1 MDFWPWF
8 IGFIVAVGAY
18 ALWSIWK
25 VHAHPAQ
32 ILLGQAAS
40 MNWVAAGVV
49 KKDGY
54 IEHRYI
60 GKARKYNTVV
70 MLFFLGQVFS
80 LSSVAYAQNEDSELR
95 RVVGQ
100 KIVVGFFGRKNTD
113 PDFRRVIKNLEQ
125 GLVGGVLFLGRNI
138 SNKDDLELM
147 VREVKNCKC
156 DVLPLIAIDEE
167 GGIIERLGEPQG
179 FKHTA
184 SAAEVGRGDE
194 EKARADYERLAKK
207 LSDIGFNMNLAPVVD
222 LNLNPENPIIGRL
235 DRSFSSSPM
244 AVSLYASIFIEEQ
257 HKRGIAT
264 VLKHFPGHGSSSNDS
279 HDSIANVE
287 TSWSPVELVPY
298 QNLIEIHIVDCILV
312 GHLSNARLW
321 GGAATQYGA
330 RAIKQIL
337 RQQLKFGG
345 VVLSDDLSMKAVR
358 SSAQPFSEVI
368 RSSVRAGVD
377 IVIVS
382 RINDDDE
389 TADIGA
395 YANLAILEGI
405 RTGEIDLEAVN
416 SSVRRI
422 EFLKKEISDGFVT
435 KAQAGK

>member
-1 MDFWPWF
+1 MRKWRN
-8 IGFIVAVGAY
+8 INAVF
-18 ALWSIWK
+18 
-25 VHAHPAQ
+25 
-32 ILLGQAAS
+32 
-40 MNWVAAGVV
+40 
-49 KKDGY
+49 
-54 IEHRYI
+54 
-60 GKARKYNTVV
+60 
-70 MLFFLGQVFS
+70 MLSFLGQVLG
-80 LSSVAYAQNEDSELR
+80 LSSAAYAQQNEESELR
-95 RVVGQ
+95 RIVAQ

-113 PDFRRVIKNLEQ
+113 PDFRRVINNLEQ
-125 GLVGGVLFLGRNI
+125 GVVGGVLFLGRNI
-138 SNKDDLELM
+138 SNKTDLELM

-167 GGIIERLGEPQG
+167 GGVIERLGESQW
-179 FKHTA
+179 FEHTA
-184 SAAEVGRGDE
+184 SAAEIGREDE
-194 EKARADYERLAKK
+194 AKARTDYERLAKK

-235 DRSFSSSPM
+235 DRSFSSSPL
-244 AVSLYASIFIEEQ
+244 AVSLYASIFIEEH

-264 VLKHFPGHGSSSNDS
+264 ALKHFPGHGSSSNDS

-298 QNLIEIHIVDCILV
+298 EKLINSHIVDCIMV
-312 GHLSNARLW
+312 GHLSNAALW

-330 RAIKQIL
+330 SAIKQIL
-337 RQQLKFGG
+337 RQQLKFDG
-345 VVLSDDLSMKAVR
+345 VILSDDLSMKPVR
-358 SSAQPFSEVI
+358 SPAQPFSEVI

-389 TADIGA
+389 TADTGA
-395 YANLAILEGI
+395 YANSAILAGV
-405 RTGEIDLEAVN
+405 RTGEIDREAID

-435 KAQAGK
+435 KAPKGK